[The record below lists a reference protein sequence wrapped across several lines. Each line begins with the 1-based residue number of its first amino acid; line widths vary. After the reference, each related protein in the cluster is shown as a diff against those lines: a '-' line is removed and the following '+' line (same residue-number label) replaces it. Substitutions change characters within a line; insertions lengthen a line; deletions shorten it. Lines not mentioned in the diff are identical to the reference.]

1 MHEDEG
7 PPWKG
12 KSEGDDA
19 SLQAAIED
27 AWDKAKGH
35 HAAAGKY
42 VVDRIEIETSNPI
55 HAYIV
60 IINPSD

>member
-1 MHEDEG
+1 MHQGEG

-27 AWDKAKGH
+27 AWKKAKEKN
-35 HAAAGKY
+35 APAGRY
-42 VVDRIEIETSNPI
+42 VVDRIEIETTNPI
-55 HAYIV
+55 HAYVV
-60 IINPSD
+60 IINPTG